1 MKHKSYFTLNISLL
15 FFISTKLQFMDN
27 TEVLSSLSH
36 NAVYINS
43 NEEIPQYSNHR
54 NHKYRE
60 ILNQA

>member
-15 FFISTKLQFMDN
+15 FFIGTQLQFMDN
-27 TEVLSSLSH
+27 TEALSSLSQ
-36 NAVYINS
+36 NTVYIN
-43 NEEIPQYSNHR
+43 IHNHR